1 VAVKKCNYV
10 LFLARERGTGVRDC
24 CGRTSSRADVAVGIA
39 HDGADGGPHLLLCTT
54 TIAMAE
60 DAYTQRD
67 VLIPSRTLGWNLHA
81 WLFEPTARSAAPRP
95 AVVMCVR
102 ARTRVHAC

>member
-1 VAVKKCNYV
+1 MDPG
-10 LFLARERGTGVRDC
+10 LLRP
-24 CGRTSSRADVAVGIA
+24 TSSFDAAVGIA
-39 HDGADGGPHLLLCTT
+39 HDGADVLVCPHLLPCTT

-67 VLIPSRTLGWNLHA
+67 VLIPSRTPGWNLHA
-81 WLFEPTARSAAPRP
+81 WLFEPTARSSAPRP

-102 ARTRVHAC
+102 ARPHMHAC